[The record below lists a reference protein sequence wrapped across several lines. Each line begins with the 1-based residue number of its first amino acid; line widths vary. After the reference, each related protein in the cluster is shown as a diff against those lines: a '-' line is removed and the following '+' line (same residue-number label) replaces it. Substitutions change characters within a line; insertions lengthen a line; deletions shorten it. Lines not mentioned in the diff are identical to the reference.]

1 MNFSPAEA
9 RRAVCGGVHVRPRR
23 VLVAQHVDG
32 RLPVAAGDAGEA
44 AGQPAGQDVR
54 RPRRLR
60 LLRHLQHGVE
70 VEPRAHDEQ
79 DGEEQRAGRT
89 VLLVLVRNLGFL
101 ALIFYGANRFEKNAF

>member
-54 RPRRLR
+54 RPCRLR

-79 DGEEQRAGRT
+79 DGEEQRAGHA
-89 VLLVLVRNLGFL
+89 LLFVLVRHLSFP
-101 ALIFYGANRFEKNAF
+101 